1 MKKILS
7 IFLLMLL
14 INVKAHAFAT
24 IITTIKGGDEIK
36 FTSNQ
41 TGVAVLLNGN
51 KIGNLN
57 GIFVYKLQ
65 RDGEDKT
72 FEFTKAG
79 YKPSK
84 VVVTTK
90 LDPIFFG
97 NVIYGGS
104 IGSSVDSLTTK
115 NSRKYTP
122 DQIFV
127 ELVKK

>member
-7 IFLLMLL
+7 IFFLMLL
-14 INVKAHAFAT
+14 INLKAHAFAT
-24 IITTIKGGDEIK
+24 IITTIQGGDEIK

-41 TGVAVLLNGN
+41 SGVGVFLNGN

-65 RDGEDKT
+65 RDGHDKI
-72 FEFTKAG
+72 FEFTKPG
-79 YKPSK
+79 YKTSK
-84 VVVTTK
+84 VFVTTT
-90 LDPIFFG
+90 LDPIFWG
-97 NVIYGGS
+97 NAVYGGS
-104 IGSSVDSLTTK
+104 IGSSVDSLITK